1 MKLESRRVEAFIAA
15 PDPVIR
21 ACLIYG
27 PDRGLVGERAARL
40 ARAIVPDPK
49 DAFRVA
55 ALSADTLLS
64 EPARL
69 HDEAAQLSLMGG
81 RRLVHVSDA
90 GDAAGALF
98 ARYLADPPAG
108 DGFVVVE
115 GGDLKPRSS
124 LRRTFEAA
132 KNAAAIACYLDGP
145 REIEALV
152 RETARAHRIA
162 LAPDAVSYLVSSLGG
177 DRALSRQELEKL
189 ALYAGD
195 GGAVSL
201 AEAAALV
208 GDSADLSLDDA
219 IRAAAEGEPAACER
233 ALARALA
240 EGEAPIR
247 ILRATQRH
255 FAQLHR
261 TASRLENGANAD
273 EAIAAIRPPLFF
285 KLKDSFKRQLRLWS
299 PRRAATVL
307 AALVEAER
315 QAKSSG
321 IPGETICRAALLRI
335 ARGAMQAT
343 SRQTAE
349 R

>member
-1 MKLESRRVEAFIAA
+1 MKIEPRRVEPFLAA
-15 PDPVIR
+15 PDAAVR
-21 ACLIYG
+21 ACLVYG

-55 ALSADTLLS
+55 ALSAESLLS
-64 EPARL
+64 NPARL

-90 GDAAGALF
+90 GDAVGALF

-108 DGFVVVE
+108 DGFVLVE

-124 LRRTFEAA
+124 LRRAFEGA
-132 KNAAAIACYLDGP
+132 KNAAAIACYPDGP

-152 RETARAHRIA
+152 REVARAHRIA
-162 LAPDAVSYLVSSLGG
+162 IAPDALPYLVSSLGG
-177 DRALSRQELEKL
+177 DRGLSRQELEKL
-189 ALYAGD
+189 ALFAGD
-195 GGAVSL
+195 GGTVTL
-201 AEAAALV
+201 ADAAALV
-208 GDSADLSLDDA
+208 GDSADLSLEDA
-219 IRAAAEGEPAACER
+219 VLAAAEGKPAACER

-247 ILRATQRH
+247 ILRAAQRH
-255 FAQLHR
+255 FTQLHR
-261 TASRLENGANAD
+261 TAARVDDGAGAD

-285 KLKDSFKRQLRLWS
+285 KLKDSFKRQLRLW
-299 PRRAATVL
+299 PARRAAAVL
-307 AALVEAER
+307 VALVEAER

-321 IPGETICRAALLRI
+321 MPGETICRAALLRI
-335 ARGAMQAT
+335 ARGAMQS
-343 SRQTAE
+343 SRHAS
-349 R
+349 

>member
-1 MKLESRRVEAFIAA
+1 MKLEPRRIESFLTA
-15 PDPVIR
+15 PEPTFR

-27 PDRGLVGERAARL
+27 PDRGLVAERAVRL
-40 ARAIVPDPK
+40 VRTIVGDPA

-55 ALSADTLLS
+55 VLSAETLLA
-64 EPARL
+64 EPPRL

-81 RRLVHVSDA
+81 RRLVYVGEA
-90 GDAAGALF
+90 GDAVGALF

-124 LRRTFEAA
+124 LRRAFENA

-145 REIEALV
+145 REIESLV
-152 RETARAHRIA
+152 REVARAHRLS
-162 LAPDAVSYLVSSLGG
+162 LAPDTVPYLVSSLGS

-195 GGAVSL
+195 GGAVTL

-208 GDSADLSLDDA
+208 GDSADLSLGDA
-219 IRAAAEGEPAACER
+219 IFAAAEGNPTGCER
-233 ALARALA
+233 ALGRALA
-240 EGEAPIR
+240 EGESPIR
-247 ILRATQRH
+247 ILRAAQRH
-255 FAQLHR
+255 FVLLHR
-261 TASRLENGANAD
+261 TAARLDEGADA
-273 EAIAAIRPPLFF
+273 EAAIAAIRPPLFF
-285 KLKDSFKRQLRLWS
+285 KLKDSFKRQLRLW
-299 PRRAATVL
+299 PARRAAAAV

-315 QAKSSG
+315 QAKSAG
-321 IPGETICRAALLRI
+321 MPGETLCRAALLRI

-343 SRQTAE
+343 ARRA
-349 R
+349 